1 MKIIILDYSI
11 LRVAIIKNVPL
22 EITSKQYNIESFLEQ
37 NGFHCD
43 NCSWMITEDDQCNEV
58 DILEFHARAEHVNSF
73 DINTQD

>member
-37 NGFHCD
+37 NSFHCD

-58 DILEFHARAEHVNSF
+58 DILEFHARAEHVSSF
-73 DINTQD
+73 NINTQD